1 MGTVMEE
8 KIKQAFEEW
17 KQSDQQLK
25 EESIMTSKKGSLS
38 NQILT
43 LIEARPG
50 ITGIQVRQKVRE
62 VLPNTAITAV
72 PAVLKALFDRGEV
85 RRVPVPR
92 KADSHGK
99 ATFSYFKLSEDEK
112 QKAVFRKKPKTKA
125 KARGRVKVKEV
136 VETPTNSKG
145 ITTLVVA
152 PPAKRHAMHPLEVGS
167 ATVSISIATSDGAVY
182 SLPLPEAKVIYSQ
195 LNQIFGAAR

>member
-50 ITGIQVRQKVRE
+50 VTGTQIRQTVRE
-62 VLPNTAITAV
+62 VSPQTSITAV

-112 QKAVFRKKPKTKA
+112 QKAVFRKKSKVKTKA
-125 KARGRVKVKEV
+125 KAKVKET
-136 VETPTNSKG
+136 VEKG

-152 PPAKRHAMHPLEVGS
+152 PPAKRHAMHPLEIGS
-167 ATVSISIATSDGAVY
+167 ATVSISISTSDGAVY

-195 LNQIFGAAR
+195 LNQIFGAVR

>member
-25 EESIMTSKKGSLS
+25 EESIMKSKKDSLS

-43 LIEARPG
+43 LIEAKPG

-62 VLPNTAITAV
+62 VLPKTTITAV
-72 PAVLKALFDRGEV
+72 PAVLKGLFDRGEV
-85 RRVPVPR
+85 RRTPVSR
-92 KADSHGK
+92 EADTHGK
-99 ATFSYFKLSEDEK
+99 TTFAYFKLSEDEK

-125 KARGRVKVKEV
+125 KVKEV
-136 VETPTNSKG
+136 VATPTNNKG